1 MYFRLK
7 YKYKFDIA
15 PRLAKRITKKSE
27 CLKIFIFV
35 VEKNIFGKITKNANK
50 LQLPDVE
57 NRVSRNGVRQRGQL
71 QSKMLTFNKI

>member
-1 MYFRLK
+1 M
-7 YKYKFDIA
+7 
-15 PRLAKRITKKSE
+15 
-27 CLKIFIFV
+27 FIFV